1 MKVSMI
7 TQLEASPT
15 LNFGFPDNSNL
26 NFTAVHTSKLGTTF
40 VSFNVGS

>member
-7 TQLEASPT
+7 TQLEASPP
-15 LNFGFPDNSNL
+15 LNFGFNL
-26 NFTAVHTSKLGTTF
+26 KFAALHTSKLGTTF